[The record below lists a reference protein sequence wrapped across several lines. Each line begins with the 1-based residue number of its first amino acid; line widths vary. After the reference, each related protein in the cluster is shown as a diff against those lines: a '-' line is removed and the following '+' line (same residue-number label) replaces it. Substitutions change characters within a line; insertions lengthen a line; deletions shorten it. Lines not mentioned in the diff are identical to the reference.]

1 MKEKRTKARSG
12 AAELPLGLVASDL
25 VTPSALR
32 TTGLVYP
39 GSLNPIAGCVRN
51 HSHGYESSA
60 PHSRHSSALPLG
72 KNSGRKQAEP
82 QQVRAAKVINT
93 SRARGLDVDGLY
105 ISNSSP
111 LRPRVR
117 AKERLLCTWREA
129 VKATDYALEHLGDRE
144 RDRGIWVWYCRRI
157 GLDTF
162 LDIVDEVI
170 SCTRQGE
177 LRWPAR
183 ALQRHLQEALP
194 KEGLPSVAAAK
205 EGGRHV

>member
-1 MKEKRTKARSG
+1 MKQGKSDAQVRAKNAQVRVEEAKKR
-12 AAELPLGLVASDL
+12 
-25 VTPSALR
+25 
-32 TTGLVYP
+32 
-39 GSLNPIAGCVRN
+39 AGCASKGVKNAQVREN
-51 HSHGYESSA
+51 DA
-60 PHSRHSSALPLG
+60 QL
-72 KNSGRKQAEP
+72 
-82 QQVRAAKVINT
+82 RAAKVINT

-129 VKATDYALEHLGDRE
+129 VKATDYALEHFGDRE
-144 RDRGIWVWYCRRI
+144 RDRGIWIWYCRRI
-157 GLDTF
+157 GLDVF
-162 LDIVDEVI
+162 E
-170 SCTRQGE
+170 R
-177 LRWPAR
+177 RWPAR

>member
-1 MKEKRTKARSG
+1 MKNKKHG
-12 AAELPLGLVASDL
+12 VAAE
-25 VTPSALR
+25 
-32 TTGLVYP
+32 
-39 GSLNPIAGCVRN
+39 
-51 HSHGYESSA
+51 
-60 PHSRHSSALPLG
+60 LPLG

-82 QQVRAAKVINT
+82 RQIRKQKVINT

-129 VKATDYALEHLGDRE
+129 VKATDYALEHFGDRE
-144 RDRGIWVWYCRRI
+144 RDRGIWIWYCRRI
-157 GLDTF
+157 GLDTV

-205 EGGRHV
+205 EGGRNV

>member
-1 MKEKRTKARSG
+1 MTKISYDAQGREIQAPVRVENAQVRAKNAQVRVEEAKKR
-12 AAELPLGLVASDL
+12 
-25 VTPSALR
+25 
-32 TTGLVYP
+32 
-39 GSLNPIAGCVRN
+39 AGCASKGVKNAQVREN
-51 HSHGYESSA
+51 DAQG
-60 PHSRHSSALPLG
+60 
-72 KNSGRKQAEP
+72 
-82 QQVRAAKVINT
+82 RAAKVINT

-129 VKATDYALEHLGDRE
+129 VKATDYALEHFGNRD

-194 KEGLPSVAAAK
+194 KEGGA
-205 EGGRHV
+205 R

>member
-1 MKEKRTKARSG
+1 MTKISYDAQGREIQAPVRVEEAQKR
-12 AAELPLGLVASDL
+12 
-25 VTPSALR
+25 
-32 TTGLVYP
+32 
-39 GSLNPIAGCVRN
+39 AGCASKGVKNAQVREN
-51 HSHGYESSA
+51 DA
-60 PHSRHSSALPLG
+60 QL
-72 KNSGRKQAEP
+72 
-82 QQVRAAKVINT
+82 RAAKVINT

-105 ISNSSP
+105 ISTSSP

-129 VKATDYALEHLGDRE
+129 VKATDYALEHFGDRE
-144 RDRGIWVWYCRRI
+144 RDRGIWIWYCRRI

>member
-1 MKEKRTKARSG
+1 MTKINYDAQGREIQAPVRVEEAQKR
-12 AAELPLGLVASDL
+12 
-25 VTPSALR
+25 
-32 TTGLVYP
+32 
-39 GSLNPIAGCVRN
+39 AGCASKRVKNAQVREN
-51 HSHGYESSA
+51 DA
-60 PHSRHSSALPLG
+60 
-72 KNSGRKQAEP
+72 
-82 QQVRAAKVINT
+82 QVRAAKVINT
-93 SRARGLDVDGLY
+93 SRARGLDVDGL
-105 ISNSSP
+105 NNFKGSP

-117 AKERLLCTWREA
+117 AKEPLLCTWREA
-129 VKATDYALEHLGDRE
+129 VKATDYALEHFGNRD
-144 RDRGIWVWYCRRI
+144 RDRGIWIWYCRRI